1 MTDSDAGTAPVA
13 GEAQTPPPA
22 TGTPPTPDEVTTL
35 RSRNAGLDAKV
46 TSLSQQ
52 AAAEKAAREAAEQK
66 LRDYEAEL
74 VSKDEA
80 LRAQL
85 AAKEA
90 EAALARKEAALAR
103 VEARFPETYAVL
115 GESAASLSEDQLA
128 AAEARFRGV
137 GDDKSAPPPL
147 GANPARGGTEPV
159 KSIEDMTVEELRK
172 HLATYPTEVM
182 FRQ

>member
-1 MTDSDAGTAPVA
+1 MADNDAGTAPVT
-13 GEAQTPPPA
+13 GEAQTPPQA

-46 TSLSQQ
+46 TSLTQQ
-52 AAAEKAAREAAEQK
+52 AATEKAAREAAEQK
-66 LRDYEAEL
+66 LAGYEAEL

-137 GDDKSAPPPL
+137 EGETATPTPI
-147 GANPARGGTEPV
+147 GANPSRGSTEPV
-159 KSIEDMTVEELRK
+159 KSLEEMSVEELRK
-172 HLATYPTEVM
+172 HLGTFPTEVM